1 MSKVSK
7 ESAEP
12 VVRWGGYASAADMDM
27 ALLSVSRETRAAW
40 VAGTARGGALAP
52 MVSVE

>member
-12 VVRWGGYASAADMDM
+12 VVRWGGYAADMDM